1 MAYNTHAY
9 FIYFL
14 PLVMIA
20 YQLIPK
26 KYRWGVL
33 LVASTVFF
41 TLISKFLI
49 LWAVL
54 ATLITWC
61 AGIRMETIL
70 SRKAENKKEK
80 NANKKKAARVLFFA
94 IFAVAAIL
102 LVTTLFYVRHYYRLE
117 NGVQQLEEI
126 TKKLYGRK

>member
-1 MAYNTHAY
+1 
-9 FIYFL
+9 
-14 PLVMIA
+14 MIA

-54 ATLITWC
+54 ATLITRG

-70 SRKAENKKEK
+70 SRKAENKEEK
-80 NANKKKAARVLFFA
+80 NANKKKAARVLFLA

-102 LVTTLFYVRHYYRLE
+102 LVLKYSDFVVPSAPHFMVPIGISFYTLQAIGYLLDVYLKRIE
-117 NGVQQLEEI
+117 
-126 TKKLYGRK
+126 